1 MKRYSMYRNA
11 DDTLDIT
18 QISEKEIANPWRHL
32 KPEDMGKWCFD
43 LGGIYYGFF
52 DTWEECQDRVNQLM
66 TD

>member
-1 MKRYSMYRNA
+1 MKKYSMYRNV

-32 KPEDMGKWCFD
+32 KSEDMGKWCFD
-43 LGGIYYGFF
+43 IGGIYYGFF
-52 DTWEECQDRVNQLM
+52 DTREECQDRVNQLM